1 MLNKY
6 LKLKIFFLLLL
17 LPHAVFS
24 QSNDLYNQG
33 DFNAAFRTAF
43 KQSMAGEKEGD
54 YVLGKIYFYGKGNV
68 KKNFTK
74 ALKYLNK
81 AIKNKSNRATLFLAK
96 EYQNGKNIK
105 KNFAEARRLFLIASK
120 NGAGDFSK
128 QIASLSQQ
136 LSDDQLTPTSCRDAK
151 KAAEK
156 NDRKNYLYYIRCMM
170 QEEGVDKDIDKINR
184 YVNKIKDN
192 PKEEEIFLLAKVLI
206 NGPSGV
212 KNPYLAYLTI
222 ENYLSKKNVD
232 SLLKDK
238 LLKQLSS
245 IKFSI
250 INCEQSLQSNTDDQ
264 IKFICSQVENNNN
277 PKSLIS
283 LFEIYEN
290 NKNIFNNHKKN
301 KIKIL
306 TNAIS
311 YNNAE
316 ALDKLEIFFNDQ
328 NESYKFLDFLSNNI
342 NNKGFS
348 SSMRKTLNEKLIQT
362 NIALM
367 ENFDQ
372 DNLNIIYTSISN
384 NNCDLLDRFVD
395 KARLKDVEELPNNI
409 DSDTIICKNLSSLTL
424 VKTIKEIKNLNIKSA
439 FNNFSKLC
447 DKGIKYSCYFY
458 ANMYLN
464 DTLPKSQNFLN
475 DEDKVDLAIRLL
487 NQSVDNGNIDAYVPL
502 AKLMLDKK
510 IDEKKAISLLDT
522 AISRNIVDALYVKA
536 EHLIGKDFIL
546 FGSKKSCRP
555 LRTFLNKNVT
565 SSEYFSRAVKLYNK
579 KCK

>member
-1 MLNKY
+1 
-6 LKLKIFFLLLL
+6 
-17 LPHAVFS
+17 
-24 QSNDLYNQG
+24 
-33 DFNAAFRTAF
+33 
-43 KQSMAGEKEGD
+43 
-54 YVLGKIYFYGKGNV
+54 
-68 KKNFTK
+68 
-74 ALKYLNK
+74 
-81 AIKNKSNRATLFLAK
+81 
-96 EYQNGKNIK
+96 
-105 KNFAEARRLFLIASK
+105 
-120 NGAGDFSK
+120 
-128 QIASLSQQ
+128 
-136 LSDDQLTPTSCRDAK
+136 
-151 KAAEK
+151 
-156 NDRKNYLYYIRCMM
+156 M

-316 ALDKLEIFFNDQ
+316 ALDKLQIIFYDQ

-384 NNCDLLDRFVD
+384 NNCDLLDKFVD

-447 DKGIKYSCYFY
+447 DKE
-458 ANMYLN
+458 LN
-464 DTLPKSQNFLN
+464 IRVTL
-475 DEDKVDLAIRLL
+475 R
-487 NQSVDNGNIDAYVPL
+487 
-502 AKLMLDKK
+502 
-510 IDEKKAISLLDT
+510 
-522 AISRNIVDALYVKA
+522 
-536 EHLIGKDFIL
+536 
-546 FGSKKSCRP
+546 
-555 LRTFLNKNVT
+555 
-565 SSEYFSRAVKLYNK
+565 
-579 KCK
+579 